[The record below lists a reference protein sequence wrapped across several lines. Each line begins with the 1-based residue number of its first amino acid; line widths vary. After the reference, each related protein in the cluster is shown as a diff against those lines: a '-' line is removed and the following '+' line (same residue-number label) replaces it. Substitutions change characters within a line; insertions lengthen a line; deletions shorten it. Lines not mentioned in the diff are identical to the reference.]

1 MKRRAGATE
10 EASLLLRVARFYGRG
25 FRRMRLGR
33 TLWKVIVIKL
43 FIIFA
48 VLKLFFF
55 PDFLGTKFST
65 DGERAHYV
73 LGELSRAAQPVRA
86 SLPATR
92 YRALKEE

>member
-1 MKRRAGATE
+1 MMARGILKETG
-10 EASLLLRVARFYGRG
+10 LCGRVARFYGRG

-33 TLWKVIVIKL
+33 TLWKVIAIKL

-73 LGELSRAAQPVRA
+73 LGELSRAAEHSRS
-86 SLPATR
+86 SLPGNSFPR
-92 YRALKEE
+92 P